1 MAPPDAHLPLPG
13 EIADR
18 VESYLDYLDVEY
30 GASRHTLGAYR
41 SDLALFQ
48 TFLHQ
53 RGIESLDLITPERVL
68 EFLRARKDAGDHV
81 NTLARRL
88 VAVRMLFRFLWTEG
102 VVPKDITANLQSP
115 KLWRYLP
122 DTLTEQDVEDL
133 INAPDRSTLLGIR
146 DRALLEVFYA
156 TGARVSEVAEL
167 TLGMVKLDYGYV
179 IVFGKRRKERLVP
192 LGDAAKAAL
201 GHYLERARIEILGPR
216 PSDYVFVSRRAP
228 HLSRSGIWS
237 LVRKYA
243 LKAGIAKKVSPH
255 TLRHSFATHML
266 SHGADLRT
274 VQALLGHV
282 SIATTE
288 IYTHVDASRL
298 KRTHRQFHP
307 RG

>member
-1 MAPPDAHLPLPG
+1 MTPLPPPG

-30 GASRHTLGAYR
+30 GASRHTLAAYR
-41 SDLALFQ
+41 SDLAQFQ
-48 TFLHQ
+48 LFLHE
-53 RGIESLDLITPERVL
+53 RGVERLDLITPEYVL
-68 EFLRARKDAGDHV
+68 EFLRSQKEAGIHV

-88 VAVRMLFRFLWTEG
+88 VAIRMLFRFLWTEG
-102 VVPKDITANLQSP
+102 VVSKDVTADLQSP

-133 INAPDRSTLLGIR
+133 LDAPDRTTLLGIR

-167 TLGMVKLDYGYV
+167 TLGLVKLDYGYL

-192 LGDAAKAAL
+192 IGEVAKAAL
-201 GHYLERARIEILGPR
+201 GHYLERARMEILGPR

-228 HLSRSGIWS
+228 RLSRSGIWS

-243 LKAGIAKKVSPH
+243 LKAAIAKRVSPH

-266 SHGADLRT
+266 AHGADLRS
-274 VQALLGHV
+274 VQTLLGHA
-282 SIATTE
+282 SIATTQ

-298 KRTHRQFHP
+298 KRAHRQFHP